1 MEPRKIQQVGSS
13 TLSVSVPSEW
23 AKRTGLKRG
32 DSIYLQEERDGTLK
46 IVPENLREKKA
57 PDKVTIVN
65 SDLCVEEGMLK
76 RTLMGNYALGADTIK
91 VTSSSRIS
99 GQHIAEIRTAV
110 RSLMGLGIME
120 ETSNQVT
127 LQCSIDVTKF
137 PITTSIMRL
146 YMIASTM
153 HKEAVEAFQNSNI
166 KEAEE
171 TAQRRAEADIM
182 FYAITRLLS
191 VAQEDHILAENIGI
205 DDQMDLLWYKVVAL
219 CLERIAGWSENIAEQ
234 AIELEPA
241 HATLGKYLL
250 SRVQETSDMTFGI
263 CHKAINCLFTR
274 DVKMAN
280 NALETYPKVK
290 DMEENLQ
297 KAMCTYSKLKS
308 QFFSVDRYFVG
319 PNPPSPCSI
328 AQLSLIIWSLRRIA
342 ELGREIADV
351 SIHRALRKDTKLSR
365 IVNDETI
372 LSEMGMR
379 RS

>member
-1 MEPRKIQQVGSS
+1 
-13 TLSVSVPSEW
+13 
-23 AKRTGLKRG
+23 
-32 DSIYLQEERDGTLK
+32 
-46 IVPENLREKKA
+46 
-57 PDKVTIVN
+57 
-65 SDLCVEEGMLK
+65 
-76 RTLMGNYALGADTIK
+76 
-91 VTSSSRIS
+91 
-99 GQHIAEIRTAV
+99 
-110 RSLMGLGIME
+110 MGLSIME

-137 PITTSIMRL
+137 PIITSIMRL
-146 YMIASTM
+146 YMIASTI
-153 HKEAVEAFQNSNI
+153 HKEAIEAFQNANI
-166 KEAEE
+166 KDAEE

-219 CLERIAGWSENIAEQ
+219 CLERIAGWSENIAEE

-241 HATLGKYLL
+241 HATLGKYLM

-308 QFFSVDRYFVG
+308 QFFSVDRYLVG

-365 IVNDETI
+365 IVNEETM
-372 LSEMGMR
+372 LSEIGMR
-379 RS
+379 KS